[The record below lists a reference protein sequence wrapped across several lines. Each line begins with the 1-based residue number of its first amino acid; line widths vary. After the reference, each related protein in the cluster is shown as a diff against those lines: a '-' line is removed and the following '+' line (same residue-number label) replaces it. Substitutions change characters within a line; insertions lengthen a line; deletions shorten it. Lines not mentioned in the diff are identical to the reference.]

1 MNQPTASRPRRGR
14 RAASADDALT
24 KEKIVAVALEQ
35 LDAHGLAE
43 FSVRDVAKL
52 LNVYPAAIYWHVP
65 TRNQLFAEMVA
76 HVLRDL
82 APPVPCAEWQE
93 WLRTLFRRYRQA
105 IRRHPNISPLIGAQ
119 LVSNAGLDFDL
130 IERTLEV
137 LTIAGFKEARLI
149 EAFSV
154 VIAAQVGFVT
164 LEFAPAPDEAASWSM
179 QMQALVHSFD
189 RKRYPLLAHHLP
201 RMANRSFTLRWQNG
215 VEMPMDRSFEAYVA
229 TIIGG
234 LEAMAGKVSI

>member
-1 MNQPTASRPRRGR
+1 MNEPITSRPRRGR
-14 RAASADDALT
+14 RAATADDALT

-93 WLRTLFRRYRQA
+93 WLRALFRRYRQA
-105 IRRHPNISPLIGAQ
+105 IRRHPNIAPLIGAQ

-164 LEFAPAPDEAASWSM
+164 LEFAPAPDEAASWST

-189 RKRYPLLAHHLP
+189 RARYPLLARHLP
-201 RMANRSFTLRWQNG
+201 KMANRSFTLRWQNG

-234 LEAMAGKVSI
+234 LERMAASG